1 MEKRDISDKAPDAIF
16 LRHYP
21 AGEHWK
27 FGIGADLIG
36 YDKRNCPNIWVSV
49 EGGSTPNVGSQES
62 GNKKL
67 QIARSPAAVSID

>member
-1 MEKRDISDKAPDAIF
+1 MERRNISDKAPDAIF
-16 LRHYP
+16 LSHYP

-49 EGGSTPNVGSQES
+49 ERGSTPNDGSQES

-67 QIARSPAAVSID
+67 QIARSPASF